1 MRLAKEITLLDPAC
15 GGMHFGLVAF
25 DLFAAMYLE
34 ELERAGEPGW
44 PATPS
49 VTDPAEIPASI
60 LAHNLFG
67 IDIDLRAVQLS
78 ALALYLKALSWGQ
91 RHLAD
96 NAGFV
101 VNRKSKSAN
110 LQSNL
115 VCADVT
121 PLNGGHLGTFVR
133 EARFERP
140 VYERLMRAL
149 WEKLQDVQQLGSL
162 LRLEKELETLIEQER
177 AHYQETPLFA
187 GLEGEFE
194 AEAVEEE
201 FWNVISVQIIQGL
214 DEFARQQARAGVDQT
229 FFTGE
234 ATKGLRLLDLMLRR
248 YDVVVTNPPYL
259 SRRKMNKELQK
270 LLSEAYPEG
279 KSDLY
284 AAFIQRCLEF
294 AEARGYVG
302 MLTMHS
308 FMFISSYED
317 LRHNVRSRAVIETMA
332 HCGPALFEVG
342 NPGTLQTTA
351 FTLRKEPDAEARAD
365 SEGTYFRLVHEG
377 SGDEKRRALEEA
389 LRDLRLTID
398 D

>member
-1 MRLAKEITLLDPAC
+1 
-15 GGMHFGLVAF
+15 VAF
-25 DLFAAMYLE
+25 DLFAAMYAE

-44 PATPS
+44 PQSPS
-49 VTDPAEIPASI
+49 VTEPTEIPEAI

-78 ALALYLKALSWGQ
+78 ALALYLKARSWWQQYSAGDESAQ
-91 RHLAD
+91 ST
-96 NAGFV
+96 NAAATSIE
-101 VNRKSKSAN
+101 NRKSKTVN

-115 VCADVT
+115 ACADVT
-121 PLNGGHLGTFVR
+121 PLNGGHLGAFIR

-149 WEKLQDVQQLGSL
+149 WETLQDVDQLGSL
-162 LRLEKELETLIEQER
+162 LRLEKELADLIEEER
-177 AHYQETPLFA
+177 AHYKEVPLFA
-187 GLEGEFE
+187 GLPGRFE
-194 AEAVEEE
+194 AEALEEE
-201 FWNVISVQIIQGL
+201 FWEIIAQQIIQGL
-214 DEFARQQARAGVDQT
+214 DEFAREQARKGVDQT
-229 FFTGE
+229 FFAGE

-259 SRRKMNKELQK
+259 SRRKMNKELKK
-270 LLSEAYPEG
+270 LVSDAYPEG

-294 AEARGYVG
+294 AETRGYVG

-317 LRHNVRSRAVIETMA
+317 LREDVRSRAAIETMA

-351 FTLRKEPDAEARAD
+351 FCLRKEPDAEVRAN
-365 SEGTYFRLVHEG
+365 SVGTYVRLVHQD
-377 SGDEKRRALEEA
+377 SGDAKRRALEEA
-389 LRDLRLTID
+389 LRDLRLTTD